1 MSLVIVDD
9 ILEEGG
15 FSYTDFKFAD
25 NTSFRNWIS
34 KRITWIDAKI
44 KTLVGDDTY
53 AAACDDIKFAEMY
66 WVISSML
73 RKRQVNIASGIEG
86 GFAIGSLR
94 IDNASTAARGLVE
107 ITQDLFIKA
116 QTLLAPYAPL
126 TRADFLVVADEE
138 LDEDELLLPPN
149 RFWLRYGG

>member
-1 MSLVIVDD
+1 MALVTVDD
-9 ILEEGG
+9 ILDEGG

-25 NTSFRNWIS
+25 STTFRNWIS

-44 KTLVGDDTY
+44 KTLVGNDTY
-53 AAACDDIKFAEMY
+53 AAACDDIKFAEIY
-66 WVISSML
+66 WVISTML
-73 RKRQVNIASGIEG
+73 RKRQVSIASGIEG

-94 IDNASTAARGLVE
+94 IDNASTAARGLIE
-107 ITQDLFIKA
+107 ITQEFFQKA

-126 TRADFLVVADEE
+126 TRADFLIVEDEE

-149 RFWLRYGG
+149 RFWLRYNG